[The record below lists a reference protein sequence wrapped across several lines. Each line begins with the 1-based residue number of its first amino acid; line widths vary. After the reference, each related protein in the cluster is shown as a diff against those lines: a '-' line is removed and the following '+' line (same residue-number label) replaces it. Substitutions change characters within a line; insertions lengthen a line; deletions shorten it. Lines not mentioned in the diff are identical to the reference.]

1 MKKGIDISYWQD
13 NVDLQKA
20 KADCVQF
27 VILREG
33 YRKTIDKKFLENV
46 QKAKDAGLPVAVYH
60 FIYTDGA
67 TTVENAQ
74 ATVANMQRAGLDVA
88 STWVFS
94 DLEYDTWKKNG
105 ETCTKEKCSL
115 YTLEYIKALQALG
128 CKKIGVY
135 MNIDY
140 YRNYYTEDIKQ
151 NYPIWLA
158 DYTGTAD
165 YSCSIHQYTSSGL
178 VAGIQGFVDMNYLLD
193 DTMFNTDNN
202 TNNTG
207 GTGNMYDRTKVIKQA
222 RAWLGCKEANGTHR
236 QIIDVYNTQ
245 NPRPRGYKVQ
255 YTDAWCATFVSA
267 VAVKLGYTAI
277 IPTECSCNYMI
288 KGFKNIGCWVENDA
302 YVPKPGDVIFYD
314 WQDNGAGDNVGS
326 SDHVG
331 IVESCDGATIV
342 VIEGNNGNAVARR
355 TLRVNGR
362 YIRGFG
368 VPKYNTQSTGT
379 NTNTGNAG
387 HVTKSVDEVAREVIN
402 GLWSTGEERKTRL
415 ANAGYDYNAV
425 QSRVNAILSGNSTPK
440 KSVAEV
446 AKDVLA
452 GRYGN
457 GDERKRRLESAG
469 YNYTEVQN
477 AVNRLVSGN
486 GNSNRKS
493 NEQIAREIIA
503 GKWGNNPERKKR
515 IQQAG
520 YDYNAIQNIV
530 NKML

>member
-20 KADCVQF
+20 KGAGVQF

-33 YRKTIDKKFLENV
+33 YRKTIDKRFIENV
-46 QKAKDAGLPVAVYH
+46 KKAKEAGLPVGVYH

-67 TTVENAQ
+67 TTVENAK
-74 ATVANMQRAGLDVA
+74 ATVANMKKAGLDVA
-88 STWVFS
+88 STWVFA

-105 ETCTKEKCSL
+105 ETCTKEKCSM
-115 YTLEYIKALQALG
+115 YTLEYIKALQNLG

-165 YSCSIHQYTSSGL
+165 YSCSIQQYSSSGL
-178 VAGIQGFVDMNYLLD
+178 VAGIGGLVDMNYLFD

-207 GTGNMYDRTKVIKQA
+207 GKNKMYDRTKVIEQA
-222 RAWLGCKEANGTHR
+222 RAWLGCNEADGTHKK
-236 QIIDVYNTQ
+236 IIDIYNTQ
-245 NPRPRGYKVQ
+245 NPLPRRYKVQ

-267 VAVKLGYTAI
+267 VAVKLGYTSI

-288 KGFKNIGCWVENDA
+288 EGFKRIGCWVENDA
-302 YVPKPGDVIFYD
+302 YTPKPADVIFYD
-314 WQDNGAGDNVGS
+314 WQDSGVGDDVGS

-331 IVESCDGATIV
+331 YVDSCDGVNIV
-342 VIEGNNGNAVARR
+342 VIEGNKNNAVERR
-355 TLRVNGR
+355 TLKVNGR

-368 VPKYNTQSTGT
+368 VPKYTTDSVN
-379 NTNTGNAG
+379 NTNNNNK
-387 HVTKSVDEVAREVIN
+387 KSVEEVAREVIA
-402 GLWSTGEERKTRL
+402 GLSSTGEERKTKL

-425 QSRVNAILSGNSTPK
+425 QSRVNAILSGSNTQK
-440 KSVAEV
+440 KSVEEV
-446 AKDVLA
+446 AREVLD
-452 GRYGN
+452 GKWGN
-457 GDERKRRLESAG
+457 GEDRKNRLTNAG
-469 YNYTEVQN
+469 YNYAEVQN
-477 AVNRLVSGN
+477 AVNKLVN
-486 GNSNRKS
+486 KKS
-493 NEQIAREIIA
+493 NYQIAREVIA
-503 GKWGNNPERKKR
+503 GKWGNGNARKTKLA
-515 IQQAG
+515 QAG
-520 YDYNAIQNIV
+520 YDYNAIQKIV
-530 NKML
+530 NRLL

>member
-20 KADCVQF
+20 KNAGVQF

-46 QKAKDAGLPVAVYH
+46 HKAKDAGLPVAVYH

-115 YTLEYIKALQALG
+115 YTLEYIKALKALG

-178 VAGIQGFVDMNYLLD
+178 VAGIQGLVDMNYLLD

-207 GTGNMYDRTKVIKQA
+207 GTGKMYDRTKVIEQA
-222 RAWLGCKEANGTHR
+222 RAWLGCNEADGTHKK
-236 QIIDVYNTQ
+236 IIDIYNTQ

-267 VAVKLGYTAI
+267 VAVKLGYTRI
-277 IPTECSCNYMI
+277 IPCECSCNYMI
-288 KGFKNIGCWVENDA
+288 QGFKRIGCWVENDA
-302 YVPKPGDVIFYD
+302 YTPKYGDVIFYD
-314 WQDNGAGDNVGS
+314 WQDSGSGDNVGS

-331 IVESCDGATIV
+331 YVESCDGVNIV
-342 VIEGNNGNAVARR
+342 AIEGNKNNAVERR
-355 TLRVNGR
+355 TLKVNGR

-368 VPKYNTQSTGT
+368 VPKYDTESAN
-379 NTNTGNAG
+379 NNANSNK
-387 HVTKSVDEVAREVIN
+387 KSVEEVAREVIA
-402 GLWSTGEERKTRL
+402 GLWSTGEERKTKL
-415 ANAGYDYNAV
+415 AQAGYDYNAV
-425 QSRVNAILSGNSTPK
+425 QSRVNAILSGSNTQK

-446 AKDVLA
+446 AREVLA
-452 GRYGN
+452 GKWGN
-457 GDERKRRLESAG
+457 GEDRKNRLTNAG
-469 YNYTEVQN
+469 YNYAEVQN
-477 AVNRLVSGN
+477 AVNKLVN
-486 GNSNRKS
+486 KKS
-493 NEQIAREIIA
+493 NEQIAREVIA
-503 GKWGNNPERKKR
+503 GKWGNGNARKTKLA
-515 IQQAG
+515 QAG
-520 YDYNAIQNIV
+520 YDYNAIQKIV
-530 NKML
+530 NRLL

>member
-20 KADCVQF
+20 KNAGVQF

-33 YRKTIDKKFLENV
+33 YRKTIDKRFIENV
-46 QKAKDAGLPVAVYH
+46 KKAQEAGLPVAVYH

-74 ATVANMQRAGLDVA
+74 ATVANMQKAGLDIA

-128 CKKIGVY
+128 CKNIGVY

-165 YSCSIHQYTSSGL
+165 YSCSIQQYTSSGL
-178 VAGIQGFVDMNYLLD
+178 VAGIPGLVDMNYLLD
-193 DTMFNTDNN
+193 DMMFNTYNN

-207 GTGNMYDRTKVIKQA
+207 GNTNMYDRTKVVEQA
-222 RAWLGCKEANGTHR
+222 RAWLGCRESNGTHK
-236 QIIDVYNTQ
+236 QIIDIYNTQ

-267 VAVKLGYTAI
+267 VAVKLGYTSI
-277 IPTECSCNYMI
+277 IPCECSCNYMI
-288 KGFKNIGCWVENDA
+288 EGFKRIGCWVENDA
-302 YVPKPGDVIFYD
+302 YTPKQGDVIFYD

-331 IVESCDGATIV
+331 IVEGCDGVNIT
-342 VIEGNNGNAVARR
+342 VIEGNNSNSVARR

-368 VPKYNTQSTGT
+368 VPKYNTES
-379 NTNTGNAG
+379 NNNANNNK
-387 HVTKSVDEVAREVIN
+387 KSVEEVAREVIA

-415 ANAGYDYNAV
+415 ANAGYNYAEV
-425 QSRVNAILSGNSTPK
+425 QSIVNAILSVNITPK

-457 GDERKRRLESAG
+457 GEERRRKLESEG

-486 GNSNRKS
+486 GNGNGNRKS

-503 GKWGNNPERKKR
+503 GKWGNNPERKRR
-515 IQQAG
+515 IQKAG
-520 YDYNAIQNIV
+520 YDYNAIQKIV
-530 NKML
+530 NRLL

>member
-20 KADCVQF
+20 KNAGVQF

-33 YRKTIDKKFLENV
+33 YRKTIDKRFLENV
-46 QKAKDAGLPVAVYH
+46 KKAKDAGLPVAVYH

-74 ATVANMQRAGLDVA
+74 ATVANMKKAGLDVA

-115 YTLEYIKALQALG
+115 YTLEYIKALKALG

-178 VAGIQGFVDMNYLLD
+178 VAGIQGLVDMNYLLD

-207 GTGNMYDRTKVIKQA
+207 GTGKMYDRTKVIEQA
-222 RAWLGCKEANGTHR
+222 RAWLGCNEADGTHKK
-236 QIIDVYNTQ
+236 IIDIYNTQ

-267 VAVKLGYTAI
+267 VAVKLGYTRI
-277 IPTECSCNYMI
+277 IPCECSCNYMI
-288 KGFKNIGCWVENDA
+288 QGFKNIGCWVENDA
-302 YVPKPGDVIFYD
+302 YVPKQGDVIFYD
-314 WQDNGAGDNVGS
+314 WQDSGSGDNVGS

-331 IVESCDGATIV
+331 YVDSCDGVNIV
-342 VIEGNNGNAVARR
+342 VIEGNKNNAVERR
-355 TLRVNGR
+355 TLKVNGK

-368 VPKYNTQSTGT
+368 VPKYNTEST
-379 NTNTGNAG
+379 NNNENNNK
-387 HVTKSVDEVAREVIN
+387 KSVDEVAREVIA
-402 GLWSTGEERKTRL
+402 GLWSTGEERKTKL
-415 ANAGYDYNAV
+415 AQAGYDYNAI
-425 QSRVNAILSGNSTPK
+425 QSRVNAILSGSNTQK

-446 AKDVLA
+446 AREVLA
-452 GRYGN
+452 GKWGN
-457 GDERKRRLESAG
+457 GEDRKNRLTNAG
-469 YNYTEVQN
+469 YNYAEVQN
-477 AVNRLVSGN
+477 AVNKLVN
-486 GNSNRKS
+486 KKS
-493 NEQIAREIIA
+493 NEQIAREVIA
-503 GKWGNNPERKKR
+503 GKWGNGNARKTKLA
-515 IQQAG
+515 QAG
-520 YDYNAIQNIV
+520 YDYNAIQKIV
-530 NKML
+530 NRLL

>member
-13 NVDLQKA
+13 NVDLHKA
-20 KADCVQF
+20 KADGVQF

-33 YRKTIDKKFLENV
+33 YRKTVDKRFLENV
-46 QKAKDAGLPVAVYH
+46 QKAKEAGLPVAVYH

-74 ATVANMQRAGLDVA
+74 ATVANMKKAGLDV
-88 STWVFS
+88 STTYVFA

-105 ETCTKEKCSL
+105 EKCTREKCSL
-115 YTLEYIKALQALG
+115 YTMEYIRALESLG
-128 CKKIGVY
+128 CKRIGVY

-140 YRNYYTEDIKQ
+140 YRNYYTDEIKQ

-165 YSCSIHQYTSSGL
+165 YSCSIQQYSS
-178 VAGIQGFVDMNYLLD
+178 VGIVSGIDGKVDMNYLFD

-207 GTGNMYDRTKVIKQA
+207 GTGKMYYRTKVINQA
-222 RAWLGCKEANGTHR
+222 RAWLGCNEADGTHKK
-236 QIIDVYNTQ
+236 IIDIYNTQ

-267 VAVKLGYTAI
+267 VAVKLGYTRI
-277 IPTECSCNYMI
+277 IPCECSCNYMI
-288 KGFKNIGCWVENDA
+288 QGFKNIGCWVENDA
-302 YVPKPGDVIFYD
+302 YVPKQGDVIFYD
-314 WQDNGAGDNVGS
+314 WQDSGSGDNVGS

-331 IVESCDGATIV
+331 YVDSCDGVNIV
-342 VIEGNNGNAVARR
+342 AIEGNKNNAVERR
-355 TLRVNGR
+355 ILKVNGK

-368 VPKYNTQSTGT
+368 VPKYNTDSAD
-379 NTNTGNAG
+379 NNANNNK
-387 HVTKSVDEVAREVIN
+387 KSVDEVAREVIA
-402 GLWSTGEERKTRL
+402 GLWSTGEERKTKL

-425 QSRVNAILSGNSTPK
+425 QSRVNAILSCNNTQK

-446 AKDVLA
+446 ANDVVA

-457 GDERKRRLESAG
+457 GDERRRKLEREG
-469 YNYTEVQN
+469 YNYAEVQN
-477 AVNRLVSGN
+477 AVNKLV
-486 GNSNRKS
+486 NRKS

-503 GKWGNNPERKKR
+503 GRWGNGSDRKNR
-515 IQQAG
+515 IQKAG
-520 YDYNAIQNIV
+520 YDYNAIQKIV
-530 NKML
+530 NKLLS

>member
-20 KADCVQF
+20 KADGVQF

-33 YRKTIDKKFLENV
+33 YRKTIDKKFIENV
-46 QKAKDAGLPVAVYH
+46 KKAQDAGLPVAVYH

-128 CKKIGVY
+128 CKNIGVY

-165 YSCSIHQYTSSGL
+165 YSCSIQQYTSSGL
-178 VAGIQGFVDMNYLLD
+178 VAGIPGMVDMNYLLD
-193 DTMFNTDNN
+193 DTMFNTNNN

-207 GTGNMYDRTKVIKQA
+207 GTGKMYDRTKVIEQA
-222 RAWLGCKEANGTHR
+222 RAWLGCNEADGTHKK
-236 QIIDVYNTQ
+236 IIDIYNTQ

-267 VAVKLGYTAI
+267 VAVKLGYTRI
-277 IPTECSCNYMI
+277 IPCECSCNYMI
-288 KGFKNIGCWVENDA
+288 QGFKNIGCWVENDA
-302 YVPKPGDVIFYD
+302 YVPKQGDVIFYD
-314 WQDNGAGDNVGS
+314 WQDSGVGDNVGS

-331 IVESCDGATIV
+331 YVDSCDGVNIV
-342 VIEGNNGNAVARR
+342 AIEGNKNNAVERR
-355 TLRVNGR
+355 TLKINGK

-368 VPKYNTQSTGT
+368 VPKYNTEST
-379 NTNTGNAG
+379 NNNANNNK
-387 HVTKSVDEVAREVIN
+387 KSVEDVAREVIA
-402 GLWSTGEERKTRL
+402 GLWSTGEERKTKL
-415 ANAGYDYNAV
+415 AQAGYDYNAV

-469 YNYTEVQN
+469 YNYAEVQN

-486 GNSNRKS
+486 SNGNRKS

-503 GKWGNNPERKKR
+503 GKWGNNPERKRR

-520 YDYNAIQNIV
+520 YDYNAIQKIV

>member
-20 KADCVQF
+20 KNSGVQF

-46 QKAKDAGLPVAVYH
+46 QKAKEAGLPVAVYH

-178 VAGIQGFVDMNYLLD
+178 VAGIQGLVDMNYLLD

-207 GTGNMYDRTKVIKQA
+207 GTGKMYDRTKVIEQA
-222 RAWLGCKEANGTHR
+222 RAWIGCNEADGTHKK
-236 QIIDVYNTQ
+236 IIDIYNTQ
-245 NPRPRGYKVQ
+245 NPLPRRYKVQ

-288 KGFKNIGCWVENDA
+288 QGFKNIGCWVENDA

-314 WQDNGAGDNVGS
+314 WQDSGSGDNLGS

-331 IVESCDGATIV
+331 YVDSCDGVNIFA
-342 VIEGNNGNAVARR
+342 IEGNKNNAVERR
-355 TLRVNGR
+355 TLKVNGR

-368 VPKYNTQSTGT
+368 VPKYNTESTN
-379 NTNTGNAG
+379 NTNNNK
-387 HVTKSVDEVAREVIN
+387 KSVEEVAREVIA
-402 GLWSTGEERKTRL
+402 GLWSTGNERKTKL
-415 ANAGYDYNAV
+415 AQAGYDYNDV
-425 QSRVNAILSGNSTPK
+425 QSRVNEILSGSNTQK

-446 AKDVLA
+446 ARDVLA
-452 GRYGN
+452 GKWGN
-457 GDERKRRLESAG
+457 GEDRKNRLTNAG
-469 YNYTEVQN
+469 YNYAEVQN
-477 AVNRLVSGN
+477 AVNKLVN
-486 GNSNRKS
+486 KKS
-493 NEQIAREIIA
+493 NEQIAREVIA
-503 GKWGNNPERKKR
+503 GKWGNGNARKTKLA
-515 IQQAG
+515 QAG
-520 YDYNAIQNIV
+520 YDYNAIQKIV
-530 NKML
+530 NRLL

>member
-20 KADCVQF
+20 KNDCVQF

-33 YRKTIDKKFLENV
+33 YRKTIDKRFLENV
-46 QKAKDAGLPVAVYH
+46 QKAKEAGLPVAVYH

-74 ATVANMQRAGLDVA
+74 STVANMQRAGLDVA

-178 VAGIQGFVDMNYLLD
+178 VAGIKGLVDMNYLLD

-207 GTGNMYDRTKVIKQA
+207 GTGKMYDRTKVINQA
-222 RAWLGCKEANGTHR
+222 RAWLGCNEADGTHKK
-236 QIIDVYNTQ
+236 IIDIYNTQ

-288 KGFKNIGCWVENDA
+288 EGFKRIGCWVENDA
-302 YVPKPGDVIFYD
+302 YTPKQGDVIFYD
-314 WQDNGAGDNVGS
+314 WQDSGSGDNVGS

-331 IVESCDGATIV
+331 YVDSCDGVNIV
-342 VIEGNNGNAVARR
+342 AIEGNKNNAVERR
-355 TLRVNGR
+355 TLKVNGK

-368 VPKYNTQSTGT
+368 VPKYNTEST
-379 NTNTGNAG
+379 NNNA
-387 HVTKSVDEVAREVIN
+387 HNNKKSVEEVAREVIA
-402 GLWSTGEERKTRL
+402 GLWSTGEERKTKL
-415 ANAGYDYNAV
+415 AQAGYDYNAV
-425 QSRVNAILSGNSTPK
+425 QSRVNAILSVSNTHK

-446 AKDVLA
+446 AREVLA
-452 GRYGN
+452 GKWGN
-457 GDERKRRLESAG
+457 GEDRKNRLTNAG
-469 YNYTEVQN
+469 YNYAEVQN
-477 AVNRLVSGN
+477 AVNKLVN
-486 GNSNRKS
+486 KKS
-493 NEQIAREIIA
+493 NEQIAREVIA
-503 GKWGNNPERKKR
+503 GKWGNGNARKTKLA
-515 IQQAG
+515 QAG
-520 YDYNAIQNIV
+520 YDYNAIQKIV
-530 NKML
+530 NRLL

>member
-20 KADCVQF
+20 KNAGVQF

-46 QKAKDAGLPVAVYH
+46 HKAKDAGLPVAVYH

-74 ATVANMQRAGLDVA
+74 STVANMQRAGLDVA

-115 YTLEYIKALQALG
+115 YTLEYIKALKALG

-178 VAGIQGFVDMNYLLD
+178 VAGIQGLVDMNYLLD

-207 GTGNMYDRTKVIKQA
+207 GTGKMYDRTKVIEQA
-222 RAWLGCKEANGTHR
+222 RAWLGCNEADGTHKK
-236 QIIDVYNTQ
+236 IIDIYNTQ

-267 VAVKLGYTAI
+267 VAVKLGYTRI
-277 IPTECSCNYMI
+277 IPCECSCNYMI
-288 KGFKNIGCWVENDA
+288 QGFKRIGCWVENDA
-302 YVPKPGDVIFYD
+302 YTPKYGDVIFYD
-314 WQDNGAGDNVGS
+314 WQDSGSGDNVGS

-331 IVESCDGATIV
+331 YVESCDGVNIV
-342 VIEGNNGNAVARR
+342 AIEGNKNNAVERR
-355 TLRVNGR
+355 TLKVNGR

-368 VPKYNTQSTGT
+368 VPKYDTESAN
-379 NTNTGNAG
+379 NNANSNK
-387 HVTKSVDEVAREVIN
+387 KSVEEVAREVIA
-402 GLWSTGEERKTRL
+402 GLWSTGEERKTKL
-415 ANAGYDYNAV
+415 AQAGYDYNAV
-425 QSRVNAILSGNSTPK
+425 QSRVNAILSGSNTQK

-446 AKDVLA
+446 AREVLA
-452 GRYGN
+452 GKWGN
-457 GDERKRRLESAG
+457 GEDRKNRLTNAG
-469 YNYTEVQN
+469 YNYAEVQN
-477 AVNRLVSGN
+477 AVNKLVN
-486 GNSNRKS
+486 KKS
-493 NEQIAREIIA
+493 NEQIAREVIA
-503 GKWGNNPERKKR
+503 GKWGNGNARKTKLA
-515 IQQAG
+515 QAG
-520 YDYNAIQNIV
+520 YDYNAIQKIV
-530 NKML
+530 NRLL

>member
-1 MKKGIDISYWQD
+1 
-13 NVDLQKA
+13 
-20 KADCVQF
+20 
-27 VILREG
+27 
-33 YRKTIDKKFLENV
+33 
-46 QKAKDAGLPVAVYH
+46 
-60 FIYTDGA
+60 
-67 TTVENAQ
+67 
-74 ATVANMQRAGLDVA
+74 
-88 STWVFS
+88 
-94 DLEYDTWKKNG
+94 
-105 ETCTKEKCSL
+105 
-115 YTLEYIKALQALG
+115 
-128 CKKIGVY
+128 
-135 MNIDY
+135 
-140 YRNYYTEDIKQ
+140 
-151 NYPIWLA
+151 
-158 DYTGTAD
+158 
-165 YSCSIHQYTSSGL
+165 
-178 VAGIQGFVDMNYLLD
+178 
-193 DTMFNTDNN
+193 
-202 TNNTG
+202 
-207 GTGNMYDRTKVIKQA
+207 MYDRTKVIGQA

-302 YVPKPGDVIFYD
+302 YVPKPGDIIFYD

-368 VPKYNTQSTGT
+368 IPKYNTQSTGT

-387 HVTKSVDEVAREVIN
+387 HVTKSVDDVAREVIN

-415 ANAGYDYNAV
+415 TNAGYNYNAV
-425 QSRVNAILSGNSTPK
+425 QSRVNAILAGNNTPK

-486 GNSNRKS
+486 SNGNRKS

-503 GKWGNNPERKKR
+503 GKWGNNPERKRR

-520 YDYNAIQNIV
+520 YDYNAIQKIV

>member
-20 KADCVQF
+20 KNAGVQF

-33 YRKTIDKKFLENV
+33 YRKTIDKRFVENV
-46 QKAKDAGLPVAVYH
+46 QKAKDAGLPVGVYH

-74 ATVANMQRAGLDVA
+74 STVENMKKAGLDVA
-88 STWVFS
+88 HTWVFA
-94 DLEYDTWKKNG
+94 DLEYNTWKKNG

-115 YTLEYIKALQALG
+115 YTLEYIKALESLG

-135 MNIDY
+135 MNLDY
-140 YRNYYTEDIKQ
+140 YKNYYTEDIKN
-151 NYPIWLA
+151 NYPVWLA
-158 DYTGTAD
+158 DYNGTAD
-165 YSCSIHQYTSSGL
+165 YSCSIQQYSSAGI
-178 VAGIQGFVDMNYLLD
+178 VAGIKGLVDMNYLFD
-193 DTMFNTDNN
+193 DTMFNTNNN

-207 GTGNMYDRTKVIKQA
+207 GTGKMYDRTKVIEQA
-222 RAWLGCKEANGTHR
+222 RAWLGCNEADGTHKK
-236 QIIDVYNTQ
+236 IIDIYNTQ

-288 KGFKNIGCWVENDA
+288 EGFKRIGCWVENDA
-302 YVPKPGDVIFYD
+302 YKPKTGDVIFYD
-314 WQDNGAGDNVGS
+314 WQDSGSGDNVGS

-331 IVESCDGATIV
+331 YVDSCDGVNIV
-342 VIEGNNGNAVARR
+342 AIEGNKNNAVERR
-355 TLRVNGR
+355 TLKVNSR

-368 VPKYNTQSTGT
+368 VPKYNTESA
-379 NTNTGNAG
+379 NTNANNNK
-387 HVTKSVDEVAREVIN
+387 KSVEEVAREVIA

-425 QSRVNAILSGNSTPK
+425 QSRVNAILSGSNTQK

-446 AKDVLA
+446 AKEVLA
-452 GRYGN
+452 GKWGN
-457 GDERKRRLESAG
+457 GEDRKNRLTNAG
-469 YNYTEVQN
+469 YNYAEVQN
-477 AVNRLVSGN
+477 AVNKLVN
-486 GNSNRKS
+486 KKS
-493 NEQIAREIIA
+493 NEQIAREVIA
-503 GKWGNNPERKKR
+503 GKWGNGNARKTKLA
-515 IQQAG
+515 QAG
-520 YDYNAIQNIV
+520 YDYNAIQKIV
-530 NKML
+530 NRLL

>member
-20 KADCVQF
+20 KNAGVQF

-33 YRKTIDKKFLENV
+33 YRKTIDKRFIENV
-46 QKAKDAGLPVAVYH
+46 KKAKEAGLPVAVYH

-74 ATVANMQRAGLDVA
+74 STVANMKKAGLDV
-88 STWVFS
+88 SQTFVFA
-94 DLEYDTWKKNG
+94 DLEYDTWTKNV
-105 ETCTKEKCSL
+105 EKCTREKCSL
-115 YTLEYIKALQALG
+115 YTMEYIRALESLG

-135 MNIDY
+135 MNLDY
-140 YRNYYTEDIKQ
+140 YKNYYTEDIKN
-151 NYPIWLA
+151 NYPVWLA

-165 YSCSIHQYTSSGL
+165 YSCSIQQYSSDGI
-178 VAGIQGFVDMNYLLD
+178 VAGISGKVDMNYLFD

-207 GTGNMYDRTKVIKQA
+207 GTGKMYDRTKVIGQA
-222 RAWLGCKEANGTHR
+222 RAWLGCNEADGTHKK
-236 QIIDVYNTQ
+236 IIDIYNTQ

-267 VAVKLGYTAI
+267 VAVKLGYTRI
-277 IPTECSCNYMI
+277 IPCECSCNYMI
-288 KGFKNIGCWVENDA
+288 QGFKNIGCWVENDA
-302 YVPKPGDVIFYD
+302 YVPKQGDVIFYD
-314 WQDNGAGDNVGS
+314 WQDSGSGDNVGS

-331 IVESCDGATIV
+331 YVDSCDGVNIV
-342 VIEGNNGNAVARR
+342 AIEGNKNNAVERR
-355 TLRVNGR
+355 ILKVNGK

-368 VPKYNTQSTGT
+368 VPKYNTESVDN
-379 NTNTGNAG
+379 NTNNNK
-387 HVTKSVDEVAREVIN
+387 KSVDEVAREVIA

-415 ANAGYDYNAV
+415 ANAGYNYAEV
-425 QSRVNAILSGNSTPK
+425 QNRVNAILSGSNTNK

-457 GDERKRRLESAG
+457 GDERRRNLESEG
-469 YNYTEVQN
+469 YNYAEVQN
-477 AVNRLVSGN
+477 AVNKLV
-486 GNSNRKS
+486 NRKS

-503 GKWGNNPERKKR
+503 GKWGNGSDRKNR
-515 IQQAG
+515 IQKAG
-520 YDYNAIQNIV
+520 YDYNAIQKIV
-530 NKML
+530 NKLLS

>member
-20 KADCVQF
+20 KNAGVQF

-33 YRKTIDKKFLENV
+33 YRKTIDKRFLENV
-46 QKAKDAGLPVAVYH
+46 NKAKDAGLPVAVYH

-74 ATVANMQRAGLDVA
+74 ATVANMKKAGLDVA

-115 YTLEYIKALQALG
+115 YTLEYIKALKALG

-178 VAGIQGFVDMNYLLD
+178 VAGIQGLVDMNYLLD

-207 GTGNMYDRTKVIKQA
+207 GTGKMYDRTKVIEQA
-222 RAWLGCKEANGTHR
+222 RAWLGCNEADGTHKK
-236 QIIDVYNTQ
+236 IIDIYNTQ

-267 VAVKLGYTAI
+267 VAVKLGYTRI
-277 IPTECSCNYMI
+277 IPCECSCNYMI
-288 KGFKNIGCWVENDA
+288 QGFKRIGCWVENDA
-302 YVPKPGDVIFYD
+302 YTPKYGDVIFYD
-314 WQDNGAGDNVGS
+314 WQDSGSGDNVGS

-331 IVESCDGATIV
+331 YVESCDGVNIV
-342 VIEGNNGNAVARR
+342 AIEGNKNNAVERR
-355 TLRVNGR
+355 TLKVNGR

-368 VPKYNTQSTGT
+368 VPKYDTESAN
-379 NTNTGNAG
+379 NNANSNK
-387 HVTKSVDEVAREVIN
+387 KSVEEVAREVIA
-402 GLWSTGEERKTRL
+402 GLWSTGEERKTKL
-415 ANAGYDYNAV
+415 AQAGYDYNAV
-425 QSRVNAILSGNSTPK
+425 QSRVNAILSGSNTQK

-446 AKDVLA
+446 AREVLA
-452 GRYGN
+452 GKWGN
-457 GDERKRRLESAG
+457 GEDRKNRLTNAG
-469 YNYTEVQN
+469 YNYAEVQN
-477 AVNRLVSGN
+477 AVNKLVN
-486 GNSNRKS
+486 KKS
-493 NEQIAREIIA
+493 NEQIAREVIA
-503 GKWGNNPERKKR
+503 GKWGNGNARKTKLA
-515 IQQAG
+515 QAG
-520 YDYNAIQNIV
+520 YDYNAIQKIV
-530 NKML
+530 NRLL

>member
-20 KADCVQF
+20 KADGVQF

-33 YRKTIDKKFLENV
+33 YRKTIDKRFIENV
-46 QKAKDAGLPVAVYH
+46 KKAKEAGLPVAVYH
-60 FIYTDGA
+60 FVYTDGA

-74 ATVANMQRAGLDVA
+74 ATVANMKKAGLDVA
-88 STWVFS
+88 NTWVFA

-115 YTLEYIKALQALG
+115 YTMEYIRALESLG

-140 YRNYYTEDIKQ
+140 YRNYYTEEIKQ
-151 NYPIWLA
+151 RYPIWLA
-158 DYTGTAD
+158 DYNGTAD
-165 YSCSIHQYTSSGL
+165 YSCSIQQYSSSGL
-178 VAGIQGFVDMNYLLD
+178 VNGIGGMVDMNYLLD
-193 DTMFNTDNN
+193 DTMFNTN
-202 TNNTG
+202 TENTG
-207 GTGNMYDRTKVIKQA
+207 GNVNMYDRTKVVEQA
-222 RAWLGCKEANGTHR
+222 RAWLGCRESNGTHKK
-236 QIIDVYNTQ
+236 IIDVYNTQ

-267 VAVKLGYTAI
+267 VAVKLGYTSI

-288 KGFKNIGCWVENDA
+288 SGFKRIGCWVENDA
-302 YVPKPGDVIFYD
+302 YVPRAGDIIFYD
-314 WQDNGAGDNVGS
+314 WQDNGVGDNVGS

-331 IVESCDGATIV
+331 IVESCDGVNIV

-368 VPKYNTQSTGT
+368 VPKYNTESV
-379 NTNTGNAG
+379 NTNDN
-387 HVTKSVDEVAREVIN
+387 VNNKKSVEEVAREVIA

-415 ANAGYDYNAV
+415 ANAGYNYAEV
-425 QSRVNAILSGNSTPK
+425 QNRVNAILSGSNTHK

-457 GDERKRRLESAG
+457 GDERRRKLESEG

-477 AVNRLVSGN
+477 AVNKLV
-486 GNSNRKS
+486 NRKS

-503 GKWGNNPERKKR
+503 GAWGNGSDRKNR
-515 IQQAG
+515 IQKAG
-520 YDYNAIQNIV
+520 YDYNAIQKIV
-530 NKML
+530 NKLLS

>member
-20 KADCVQF
+20 KNAGVQF

-33 YRKTIDKKFLENV
+33 YRKTIDKRFVENV
-46 QKAKDAGLPVAVYH
+46 QKAKDAGLPVGVYH

-74 ATVANMQRAGLDVA
+74 ATVANMKKAGLDVA
-88 STWVFS
+88 HTWVFA

-105 ETCTKEKCSL
+105 ETCTREKCSL
-115 YTLEYIKALQALG
+115 YTLEYIKALESLG

-135 MNIDY
+135 MNLDY
-140 YRNYYTEDIKQ
+140 YKNYYTEDIKN
-151 NYPIWLA
+151 NYPVWLA
-158 DYTGTAD
+158 DYNGTAD
-165 YSCSIHQYTSSGL
+165 YSCSIQQYSSAGI
-178 VAGIQGFVDMNYLLD
+178 VAGIKGLVDMNYLFD
-193 DTMFNTDNN
+193 DTMFNTNNN

-207 GTGNMYDRTKVIKQA
+207 GTGKMYDRTKVIEQA
-222 RAWLGCKEANGTHR
+222 RAWLGCNEADGTHKK
-236 QIIDVYNTQ
+236 IIDIYNTQ

-288 KGFKNIGCWVENDA
+288 EGFKRIGCWVENDA
-302 YVPKPGDVIFYD
+302 YKPKTGDVIFYD
-314 WQDNGAGDNVGS
+314 WQDSGSGDNVGS

-331 IVESCDGATIV
+331 YVDSCDGVNIV
-342 VIEGNNGNAVARR
+342 AIEGNKNNAVERR
-355 TLRVNGR
+355 TLKVNSR

-368 VPKYNTQSTGT
+368 VPKYNTESA
-379 NTNTGNAG
+379 NTNANNNK
-387 HVTKSVDEVAREVIN
+387 KSVEEVAREVIA

-425 QSRVNAILSGNSTPK
+425 QSRVNAILSGSNTQK

-446 AKDVLA
+446 AKEVLA
-452 GRYGN
+452 GKWGN
-457 GDERKRRLESAG
+457 GEDRKNRLTNAG
-469 YNYTEVQN
+469 YNYAEVQN
-477 AVNRLVSGN
+477 AVNKLVN
-486 GNSNRKS
+486 KKS
-493 NEQIAREIIA
+493 NEQIAREVIA
-503 GKWGNNPERKKR
+503 GKWGNGNARKTKLA
-515 IQQAG
+515 QAG
-520 YDYNAIQNIV
+520 YDYNAIQKIV
-530 NKML
+530 NRLL